1 MEEVGVQK
9 RDGKKTKAWHGA
21 KEPKQTWSIFQLAK
35 CSLILSIFVLQT
47 HWFVLKMSGDYAN
60 SAPAVIHTVADFT

>member
-21 KEPKQTWSIFQLAK
+21 KEPKQT
-35 CSLILSIFVLQT
+35 
-47 HWFVLKMSGDYAN
+47 
-60 SAPAVIHTVADFT
+60 